1 MGQIGSASNAIVQ
14 QALGL
19 DGKNPERGSLAH
31 EYWKRFYAQRFRDLG
46 YKIQM
51 EALRKSG
58 NVDVVA
64 RKGAENIAIE
74 IETGKSDIIRNVK
87 QDLLSGFDKVLI
99 VAVDKKAL
107 GKVEREL
114 AMAGLIIE
122 GKVEI
127 VFGDSSYACARCHI
141 ESEI

>member
-1 MGQIGSASNAIVQ
+1 
-14 QALGL
+14 
-19 DGKNPERGSLAH
+19 
-31 EYWKRFYAQRFRDLG
+31 
-46 YKIQM
+46 M

-87 QDLLSGFDKVLI
+87 QDLLSGFGKVLI

-114 AMAGLIIE
+114 AREGLI
-122 GKVEI
+122 GFWRVEI
-127 VFGDSSYACARCHI
+127 VLIG
-141 ESEI
+141 